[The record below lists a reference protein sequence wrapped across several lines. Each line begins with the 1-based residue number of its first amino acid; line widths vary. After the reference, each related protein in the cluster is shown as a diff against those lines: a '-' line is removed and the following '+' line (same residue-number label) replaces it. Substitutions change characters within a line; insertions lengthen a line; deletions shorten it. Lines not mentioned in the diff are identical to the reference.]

1 MKSIWRVII
10 FASVIAIAAGCKDKE
25 ANEGTETVLTGRATI
40 AVDESILPIMQ
51 DQVQIFEDA
60 YKGKIILSA
69 NSESQVVNAL
79 LSDSVQIAVLSR
91 NLNEKELEV
100 FKNRK
105 ISPKVTNFAIDAIT
119 LIAHKSSTD
128 TIIAL
133 NDVLRFLKGEKI
145 VGFDGI
151 VFDNLNSSIARQ
163 LLEMAN
169 VTAESAKNVFSFKTK
184 EEVIKYVAENKGMIG
199 VVGIN
204 WILQPSDNM
213 QNYIDNVHIL
223 SVKGLKSD
231 QYISP
236 TQNNLAE
243 GTYPLARDL
252 FMINAQGKGGL
263 GMGFASFIAGERGQ
277 RIILKSGLLPTRMPG
292 RNLILRKTINVEKK

>member
-1 MKSIWRVII
+1 MKNIWRVI
-10 FASVIAIAAGCKDKE
+10 FCTFVMLVTVQCKDKE
-25 ANEGTETVLTGRATI
+25 EGGETVLTGEAVI

-51 DQVQIFEDA
+51 DQVEIFEDA
-60 YKGKIILSA
+60 YKAKIKLNA
-69 NSESQVVNAL
+69 NSELEVINAL
-79 LSDSVQIAVLSR
+79 LKDSVQIAVLAR
-91 NLNEKELEV
+91 DLNDKELEV

-105 ISPKVTNFAIDAIT
+105 ITPKVTKFAIDAIT

-128 TIIAL
+128 TIVAL
-133 NDVLRFLKGEKI
+133 ADVLNLLKGEKI
-145 VGFDGI
+145 AGI
-151 VFDNLNSSIARQ
+151 EGVVFDNLNSSIARQ
-163 LLEMAN
+163 LLDLAN
-169 VTAESAKNVFSFKTK
+169 LNADTAKNVYSFETND
-184 EEVIKYVAENKGMIG
+184 EVVKYVAENKGMIG

-204 WILQPSDNM
+204 WILQPSNDM
-213 QNYIDNVHIL
+213 QKFIDNVHIL

-252 FMINAQGKGGL
+252 FMINAQGRAGL